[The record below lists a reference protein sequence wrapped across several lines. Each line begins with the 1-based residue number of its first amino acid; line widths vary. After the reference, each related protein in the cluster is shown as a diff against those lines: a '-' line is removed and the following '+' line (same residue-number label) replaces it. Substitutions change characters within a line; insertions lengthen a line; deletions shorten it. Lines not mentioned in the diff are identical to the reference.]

1 MKTLNEILS
10 KVDEQFYITVLDESL
25 KVIASGTSNG
35 LQNYGNLTVKIAEYD
50 YDKSTVKVVTNY
62 KKAA

>member
-1 MKTLNEILS
+1 MKTLSEFLS
-10 KVDEQFYITVLDESL
+10 KVDKQFQITVLDENL
-25 KVIASGTSNG
+25 NVIASGNSNV
-35 LQNYGNLTVKIAEYD
+35 LQNYGNLIVKIAEYD